1 MKEQVAKPDKSS
13 KYSIFVDKRDT
24 RNVAKTRKTLLFIA
38 LFVTYIVTLICSLV
52 PQYNR
57 DYSFYESSQI
67 TWLIIRGLVI
77 IGIISLPGILTSK
90 LFTFYVD
97 SAVNL
102 MTVVLIL
109 LSANGGFMPNI
120 AQYVIVVMM
129 VVTLVLLIM
138 WNSMYK
144 KRFEYHFSIGTIF
157 GLVIYVFMQ
166 WISAAYTLHILYK
179 QLGSDV
185 TTGSCFLRIIG
196 IMFKRG
202 VTESGINAVPM
213 IHGNMDQYIGC
224 FMWINIIIAV
234 LMGVYCNVSYSKGE
248 SKVIESFGYICMNA
262 GKKIAEGI
270 KHLSNGQEMIED
282 DEPIEE
288 EVSANVEETVEE
300 PVAEEAIEEPVQEEI
315 VEEVAE
321 EQPVEEVVE
330 EVIEEPV
337 QEEVVEEVIEEQV
350 TEEVIEETAEEVV
363 VEAAVEETIEEPI
376 VDEVIEE
383 AVQEETVE
391 ETAEEPVVEEAVE
404 ETAEEPV
411 VEEAVEETAEEPV
424 VEETVEETT
433 EEPVTEEVTEEIA
446 EQVVEEPTEEPVT
459 EQPEEIKVRD
469 IRTLVY
475 SISTNSA
482 NYQALDVGR
491 KIYSVEGIEGY
502 IPYRIVGKEAI
513 VPGGPIADDD
523 NILPIIDSFKEM
535 CINKKLSIVM
545 LNVSDSL
552 SSKLNEYG
560 FKSVRCGSEPRFNL
574 TKLKVRSEQSRAV
587 QKKQIQDKYGVV
599 INEYCYHDQSD
610 ADLESKMTALNDNW
624 LDSRNSEKFT
634 VYKRR
639 QRDTLLPVILDFE
652 HDTDRR
658 YFYAQNKQGEIEGF
672 LVFCPV
678 ADGKGYSCEAGRKS
692 KDASKNLMELL
703 MHEAFE
709 TLKHDGV
716 NWAGMGL
723 FPDDEIIESLSQ
735 RQTRWMSFVG
745 RYYKDIFACKNYKTA
760 ALKYH
765 PELWEDEYIVIC
777 EHHDLTK

>member
-102 MTVVLIL
+102 MTVVLVL

-179 QLGSDV
+179 QLDRDV
-185 TTGSCFLRIIG
+185 TMGSCFLRIIG
-196 IMFKRG
+196 ILFKRR

-234 LMGVYCNVSYSKGE
+234 LMGIYCNVSYSKGE

-282 DEPIEE
+282 DESIEE
-288 EVSANVEETVEE
+288 EVLANVEETVEE
-300 PVAEEAIEEPVQEEI
+300 PVAEEAIEEQVQEEI

-337 QEEVVEEVIEEQV
+337 QEEVVEEVIEEPVVEETVEEVVEEQV

-363 VEAAVEETIEEPI
+363 EEAAVEETIEEPI

-383 AVQEETVE
+383 GVQ
-391 ETAEEPVVEEAVE
+391 
-404 ETAEEPV
+404 
-411 VEEAVEETAEEPV
+411 EEAVEETAEEPV

-433 EEPVTEEVTEEIA
+433 EEQVTEEIA

-535 CINKKLSIVM
+535 CIKKKLSIVM

-610 ADLESKMTALNDNW
+610 ADLENKMTALNDNW

-658 YFYAQNKQGEIEGF
+658 YFYAQNIQGEIEGF

-765 PELWEDEYIVIC
+765 PELWEDEYILIC
-777 EHHDLTK
+777 EHHDMTK

>member
-1 MKEQVAKPDKSS
+1 MQIMKEQVAKPDKSS

-179 QLGSDV
+179 QLDSDV

-196 IMFKRG
+196 ILFKRG

-234 LMGVYCNVSYSKGE
+234 LMGIYCNVNYSKGE
-248 SKVIESFGYICMNA
+248 SKVIESFGYICMNV

-288 EVSANVEETVEE
+288 EVSANAEETVEE
-300 PVAEEAIEEPVQEEI
+300 PVAEEAIEEPVQEEV
-315 VEEVAE
+315 VEEVIE
-321 EQPVEEVVE
+321 EPVQKEVVE

-337 QEEVVEEVIEEQV
+337 VEETVEEVVEEQV
-350 TEEVIEETAEEVV
+350 TEEIV
-363 VEAAVEETIEEPI
+363 VEAIEE
-376 VDEVIEE
+376 
-383 AVQEETVE
+383 
-391 ETAEEPVVEEAVE
+391 
-404 ETAEEPV
+404 
-411 VEEAVEETAEEPV
+411 
-424 VEETVEETT
+424 
-433 EEPVTEEVTEEIA
+433 
-446 EQVVEEPTEEPVT
+446 QV
-459 EQPEEIKVRD
+459 
-469 IRTLVY
+469 
-475 SISTNSA
+475 
-482 NYQALDVGR
+482 
-491 KIYSVEGIEGY
+491 
-502 IPYRIVGKEAI
+502 
-513 VPGGPIADDD
+513 
-523 NILPIIDSFKEM
+523 
-535 CINKKLSIVM
+535 
-545 LNVSDSL
+545 
-552 SSKLNEYG
+552 
-560 FKSVRCGSEPRFNL
+560 
-574 TKLKVRSEQSRAV
+574 
-587 QKKQIQDKYGVV
+587 
-599 INEYCYHDQSD
+599 
-610 ADLESKMTALNDNW
+610 
-624 LDSRNSEKFT
+624 
-634 VYKRR
+634 
-639 QRDTLLPVILDFE
+639 
-652 HDTDRR
+652 
-658 YFYAQNKQGEIEGF
+658 
-672 LVFCPV
+672 
-678 ADGKGYSCEAGRKS
+678 
-692 KDASKNLMELL
+692 
-703 MHEAFE
+703 
-709 TLKHDGV
+709 
-716 NWAGMGL
+716 
-723 FPDDEIIESLSQ
+723 
-735 RQTRWMSFVG
+735 
-745 RYYKDIFACKNYKTA
+745 
-760 ALKYH
+760 
-765 PELWEDEYIVIC
+765 
-777 EHHDLTK
+777 